1 VRVPRDPTRR
11 RPVWT
16 GLVALLAGALVAIA
30 TAVAATK
37 PAAGAAGSPAG
48 TAVTYPDVVPGTPF
62 DLVTDEGSHPAWRVE
77 WWYVTGWLQDPARD
91 WVGFQVTF
99 FRVRPGLAEANPS
112 RFAPRQVMFAHA
124 AIADP
129 SLGTLRH
136 AQRSARQ
143 GFGLAAAGE
152 GLLDVRIDDWTLTRH
167 EDAYAAVVSGD
178 DFAVDLTMHLAQPPL
193 LHGPGGYSRKG
204 PDEKSASYYYSL
216 PQLAVKGTVTIDGHE
231 RLVEGSAW
239 FDHEWSS
246 HPMDAEARGW
256 DWMGV
261 NLANGA
267 ALMAFRMRAKDGS
280 VRWAGATLRDANG
293 EVVTYEPDQVRW
305 EPLAQWR
312 SPRTGASYPV
322 RWRVSL
328 GNRIYEIDPLLED
341 AELDSRASTG
351 AIYWE
356 GPITLR
362 AVETA
367 DAETGPPN
375 DVEAG
380 GEATTAKPVLGR
392 GYLELTGYAAPL
404 DL

>member
-1 VRVPRDPTRR
+1 
-11 RPVWT
+11 
-16 GLVALLAGALVAIA
+16 
-30 TAVAATK
+30 
-37 PAAGAAGSPAG
+37 
-48 TAVTYPDVVPGTPF
+48 
-62 DLVTDEGSHPAWRVE
+62 
-77 WWYVTGWLQDPARD
+77 
-91 WVGFQVTF
+91 
-99 FRVRPGLAEANPS
+99 
-112 RFAPRQVMFAHA
+112 MFAHA

-143 GFGLAAAGE
+143 GFGLSARR

-204 PDEKSASYYYSL
+204 PDERSASYYYSL

-362 AVETA
+362 AVESA
-367 DAETGPPN
+367 DAETGSPN